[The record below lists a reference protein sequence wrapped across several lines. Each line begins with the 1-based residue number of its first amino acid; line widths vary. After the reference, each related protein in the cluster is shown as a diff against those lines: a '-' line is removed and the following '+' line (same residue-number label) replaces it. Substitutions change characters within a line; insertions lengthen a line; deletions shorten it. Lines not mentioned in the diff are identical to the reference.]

1 MDEGEWTCAACTFR
15 HAGIVAELRE
25 CTICGTARA
34 VTRFRRADP
43 AAVNAARQPESR
55 RSLDPA
61 VSPEPRRS
69 PTSLLLALP
78 DDVLQRVL
86 VGVPRDDHD
95 VAALVCK
102 RTRGII
108 TGPRFL
114 AARRLYGFAE
124 YCVVTVSNGDGV
136 LQIKTAHKGDI
147 MATIPTDRLSYYSTT
162 TDGGARLF
170 VCTKGRSPLPSAEGE
185 GGIPGQI
192 LALDP
197 SSRRWR
203 RFATLP
209 QVRDLH
215 CLVWHAGLLYVAGGI
230 SSSTGIPTNSFHVY
244 SEATGLWEELPPM
257 LHACVW
263 AASGVI
269 GSELFIAD
277 GEGLT
282 TLQIYD
288 IATRTWRA
296 GAPPQGWSNPG
307 SGARKTKGVV
317 VDGKLFLFSSR
328 LQSPLVY
335 DPQSNTWSEEA
346 VPEIHGSSVLHACA
360 HEGRVVVFLWNG
372 KAFERAAGGALSRYT
387 RSEANRCNIDG
398 TRRVI

>member
-1 MDEGEWTCAACTFR
+1 MAASRFSPPATPLLVGER
-15 HAGIVAELRE
+15 H
-25 CTICGTARA
+25 
-34 VTRFRRADP
+34 
-43 AAVNAARQPESR
+43 
-55 RSLDPA
+55 
-61 VSPEPRRS
+61 
-69 PTSLLLALP
+69 LP

-86 VGVPRDDHD
+86 VGLPLDDHR
-95 VAALVCK
+95 AAASVCK
-102 RTRGII
+102 SFRGII
-108 TGPRFL
+108 TGPRFF
-114 AARRLYGFAE
+114 AARRRYGFAE
-124 YCVVTVSNGDGV
+124 RGVVTVFRGDGG
-136 LQIKTAHKGDI
+136 LQIKTAHKSDV
-147 MATIPTDRLSYYSTT
+147 MATIPVDRLSYYSTT

-170 VCTKGRSPLPSAEGE
+170 VCTRGS
-185 GGIPGQI
+185 GIPGQNGYQGTPGQI

-215 CLVWHAGLLYVAGGI
+215 CLMWHAGLLYVAGGI

-257 LHACVW
+257 LHACVR

-288 IATRTWRA
+288 IATRTWRV

-328 LQSPLVY
+328 LESPLVY

-372 KAFERAAGGALSRYT
+372 KAFERAAGGSWSLYT
-387 RSEANRCNIDG
+387 RAEAYRCNIDG
-398 TRRVI
+398 TRRLIYKKRCVSGSVLLG

>member
-102 RTRGII
+102 TTRGII

-114 AARRLYGFAE
+114 AARRRYGFAE

-136 LQIKTAHKGDI
+136 LQIKTAHKGYI

-215 CLVWHAGLLYVAGGI
+215 CLVWHAGLMYVAGGI
-230 SSSTGIPTNSFHVY
+230 SSSTGHPINSFHVFN
-244 SEATGLWEELPPM
+244 EATGLWEELPPM
-257 LHACVW
+257 PHACVW

-269 GSELFIAD
+269 GNELFIA
-277 GEGLT
+277 GGYGY
-282 TLQIYD
+282 I
-288 IATRTWRA
+288 RV
-296 GAPPQGWSNPG
+296 
-307 SGARKTKGVV
+307 K
-317 VDGKLFLFSSR
+317 
-328 LQSPLVY
+328 
-335 DPQSNTWSEEA
+335 
-346 VPEIHGSSVLHACA
+346 HAA
-360 HEGRVVVFLWNG
+360 DL
-372 KAFERAAGGALSRYT
+372 
-387 RSEANRCNIDG
+387 
-398 TRRVI
+398 

>member
-1 MDEGEWTCAACTFR
+1 MA
-15 HAGIVAELRE
+15 
-25 CTICGTARA
+25 
-34 VTRFRRADP
+34 
-43 AAVNAARQPESR
+43 AARFPP
-55 RSLDPA
+55 PA
-61 VSPEPRRS
+61 TP
-69 PTSLLLALP
+69 LLAGERHLP

-86 VGVPRDDHD
+86 VGLPLDDHG
-95 VAALVCK
+95 AAASVCK
-102 RTRGII
+102 SFRGII

-114 AARRLYGFAE
+114 AARRRYGFAE

-209 QVRDLH
+209 QVRGVH
-215 CLVWHAGLLYVAGGI
+215 CLMWHAGLLYVAGGI
-230 SSSTGIPTNSFHVY
+230 RCSTGSPTNSFHVY

-257 LHACVW
+257 LHACVR

-288 IATRTWRA
+288 IATRTWRV
-296 GAPPQGWSNPG
+296 GAPPPENPG
-307 SGARKTKGVV
+307 IASGVV
-317 VDGKLFLFSSR
+317 ADGKLFLIR
-328 LQSPLVY
+328 SPESTLVY
-335 DPQSNTWSEEA
+335 DPQSNTWTTEEA
-346 VPEIHGSSVLHACA
+346 APFGGEFVLYACA
-360 HEGRVVVFLWNG
+360 HEGRVF
-372 KAFERAAGGALSRYT
+372 AFRRDGTAYSRAADGSWATYEGAAAVGPPVFGLLAPQHYVSA
-387 RSEANRCNIDG
+387 SVLLG
-398 TRRVI
+398 

>member
-1 MDEGEWTCAACTFR
+1 M
-15 HAGIVAELRE
+15 RE

-162 TDGGARLF
+162 TDGGARLSVPRAGHLCRRQRARAAF
-170 VCTKGRSPLPSAEGE
+170 PVKFWRW
-185 GGIPGQI
+185 IP
-192 LALDP
+192 
-197 SSRRWR
+197 R
-203 RFATLP
+203 
-209 QVRDLH
+209 H
-215 CLVWHAGLLYVAGGI
+215 
-230 SSSTGIPTNSFHVY
+230 
-244 SEATGLWEELPPM
+244 
-257 LHACVW
+257 
-263 AASGVI
+263 
-269 GSELFIAD
+269 AD
-277 GEGLT
+277 GDVS
-282 TLQIYD
+282 Q
-288 IATRTWRA
+288 RC
-296 GAPPQGWSNPG
+296 
-307 SGARKTKGVV
+307 
-317 VDGKLFLFSSR
+317 
-328 LQSPLVY
+328 
-335 DPQSNTWSEEA
+335 
-346 VPEIHGSSVLHACA
+346 H
-360 HEGRVVVFLWNG
+360 
-372 KAFERAAGGALSRYT
+372 
-387 RSEANRCNIDG
+387 RSEICTASCG
-398 TRRVI
+398 MLVSCT

>member
-1 MDEGEWTCAACTFR
+1 MAASRFSPPATPLLVGER
-15 HAGIVAELRE
+15 H
-25 CTICGTARA
+25 
-34 VTRFRRADP
+34 
-43 AAVNAARQPESR
+43 
-55 RSLDPA
+55 
-61 VSPEPRRS
+61 
-69 PTSLLLALP
+69 LP

-86 VGVPRDDHD
+86 VGLPLEDHR
-95 VAALVCK
+95 AAASVC
-102 RTRGII
+102 RSFRGII
-108 TGPRFL
+108 TGPRFF
-114 AARRLYGFAE
+114 AARRRYGFAE
-124 YCVVTVSNGDGV
+124 RGVVTVFRGDGV
-136 LQIKTAHKGDI
+136 LQIKTAHKSDV
-147 MATIPTDRLSYYSTT
+147 MATIPVDRLSYYSTT

-170 VCTKGRSPLPSAEGE
+170 VCTRGS
-185 GGIPGQI
+185 GIPGQNGYQGTPGQI

-215 CLVWHAGLLYVAGGI
+215 CLMWHAGLLYVAGGI

-288 IATRTWRA
+288 IATRTWRV

-328 LQSPLVY
+328 LESPLVY

-360 HEGRVVVFLWNG
+360 HEGRIVVFLWNDE
-372 KAFERAAGGALSRYT
+372 AFERAADGSWSSFT
-387 RSEANRCNIDG
+387 RFEAKRCVSG
-398 TRRVI
+398 SVLLG

>member
-1 MDEGEWTCAACTFR
+1 MAASRFSPPATPLLVGER
-15 HAGIVAELRE
+15 Y
-25 CTICGTARA
+25 
-34 VTRFRRADP
+34 
-43 AAVNAARQPESR
+43 
-55 RSLDPA
+55 
-61 VSPEPRRS
+61 
-69 PTSLLLALP
+69 LP

-86 VGVPRDDHD
+86 VGLPLDDHR
-95 VAALVCK
+95 AAASVCK
-102 RTRGII
+102 SFRGII
-108 TGPRFL
+108 TGPRFF
-114 AARRLYGFAE
+114 AARRRYGFAE
-124 YCVVTVSNGDGV
+124 RGVVTVFRGDGG
-136 LQIKTAHKGDI
+136 LQIKTAHKSDV
-147 MATIPTDRLSYYSTT
+147 MATIPVNRLSYYSTT

-170 VCTKGRSPLPSAEGE
+170 VCTRGS
-185 GGIPGQI
+185 GIPGQNGYQGTPGQI

-215 CLVWHAGLLYVAGGI
+215 CLMWHAGLLYVAGGI

-257 LHACVW
+257 LHACVR

-288 IATRTWRA
+288 IATRTWRV

-328 LQSPLVY
+328 QSPLVY

-346 VPEIHGSSVLHACA
+346 VPEIHGSSVWHACA

-372 KAFERAAGGALSRYT
+372 KAFERAAGGSWSLYT
-387 RSEANRCNIDG
+387 RAEAYRCNIDG
-398 TRRVI
+398 TRRLIYKKRCVSGSVLLG

>member
-15 HAGIVAELRE
+15 HAGVVAELRE
-25 CTICGTARA
+25 CTICGTSRL
-34 VTRFRRADP
+34 V
-43 AAVNAARQPESR
+43 VNAAQQPESR
-55 RSLDPA
+55 RFVDPA
-61 VSPEPRRS
+61 VSPSS
-69 PTSLLLALP
+69 PLLALP

-114 AARRLYGFAE
+114 ALRQRYGFAE
-124 YCVVTVSNGDGV
+124 YGIVTIADREPFGASV
-136 LQIKTAHKGDI
+136 LHIKMAHKREV
-147 MATIPTDRLSYYSTT
+147 MATIPAGQLSLYGST

-170 VCTKGRSPLPSAEGE
+170 VTTRPS
-185 GGIPGQI
+185 QI
-192 LALDP
+192 LAVDA

-209 QVRDLH
+209 RNQRFQCMEVH
-215 CLVWHAGLLYVAGGI
+215 GGLLYVAGGSRRGEPAI
-230 SSSTGIPTNSFHVY
+230 NSFHVFN
-244 SEATGLWEELPPM
+244 EATGLWEDLPPM
-257 LHACVW
+257 PHACRM

-269 GSELFIAD
+269 GNELFIAGGD
-277 GEGLT
+277 NVSSQLRVV
-282 TLQIYD
+282 QIYD
-288 IATRTWRA
+288 IATRTWRV

-335 DPQSNTWSEEA
+335 DPQSNTWTEEA
-346 VPEIHGSSVLHACA
+346 VPEIHGTSVLHACA
-360 HEGRVVVFLWNG
+360 HEGRVVVVLWNG
-372 KAFERAAGGALSRYT
+372 EAFERAADGSWSR
-387 RSEANRCNIDG
+387 G
-398 TRRVI
+398 TRAEAKRCVSGSVLLG

>member
-209 QVRDLH
+209 QVRGVH
-215 CLVWHAGLLYVAGGI
+215 CLMWHAGLLYVAGGI

-257 LHACVW
+257 LHACVR

-288 IATRTWRA
+288 IATRTWRV

-328 LQSPLVY
+328 QSPLVY

-346 VPEIHGSSVLHACA
+346 VPEIHGSSVWHACA
-360 HEGRVVVFLWNG
+360 HEGRVVVVLWNG
-372 KAFERAAGGALSRYT
+372 EAFERAADGSWSR
-387 RSEANRCNIDG
+387 G
-398 TRRVI
+398 TRAEAKRCVSGSVLLG

>member
-1 MDEGEWTCAACTFR
+1 M
-15 HAGIVAELRE
+15 
-25 CTICGTARA
+25 
-34 VTRFRRADP
+34 
-43 AAVNAARQPESR
+43 NAARQPESR

-215 CLVWHAGLLYVAGGI
+215 CLVWHAGLMYVAGGI
-230 SSSTGIPTNSFHVY
+230 SSSTGHPTNSFHVFN
-244 SEATGLWEELPPM
+244 EATGLWEELPPM
-257 LHACVW
+257 PHACVW
-263 AASGVI
+263 AGSGVI
-269 GSELFIAD
+269 GNELFIA
-277 GEGLT
+277 GGTGISELN

-288 IATRTWRA
+288 IAARTWRL
-296 GAPPQGWSNPG
+296 GAPLPIP
-307 SGARKTKGVV
+307 RK
-317 VDGKLFLFSSR
+317 
-328 LQSPLVY
+328 
-335 DPQSNTWSEEA
+335 
-346 VPEIHGSSVLHACA
+346 
-360 HEGRVVVFLWNG
+360 
-372 KAFERAAGGALSRYT
+372 
-387 RSEANRCNIDG
+387 
-398 TRRVI
+398 

>member
-1 MDEGEWTCAACTFR
+1 MDEADWTCAACTFR
-15 HAGIVAELRE
+15 HAGVVAELRE
-25 CTICGTARA
+25 CTICGTSRL
-34 VTRFRRADP
+34 V
-43 AAVNAARQPESR
+43 VNAAQQPESR
-55 RSLDPA
+55 RSVDPA
-61 VSPEPRRS
+61 VSPSS
-69 PTSLLLALP
+69 PLLALP

-114 AARRLYGFAE
+114 AARRGYGFAE
-124 YCVVTVSNGDGV
+124 RGVVTVFRGDGG
-136 LQIKTAHKGDI
+136 LQIKTAHKSDV
-147 MATIPTDRLSYYSTT
+147 MATIPVNRLSYYSTT

-170 VCTKGRSPLPSAEGE
+170 VCTRGWSPPTAEDT
-185 GGIPGQI
+185 PGQI

-209 QVRDLH
+209 QVRGVH
-215 CLVWHAGLLYVAGGI
+215 CLMWHAGLLYVAGGI

-288 IATRTWRA
+288 IATRTWRV

-328 LQSPLVY
+328 LESPLVY

-372 KAFERAAGGALSRYT
+372 KAFERAAGGSWSLYT
-387 RSEANRCNIDG
+387 RAEANRCNIDG
-398 TRRVI
+398 TRRLIYKKRCVSGSVLLG